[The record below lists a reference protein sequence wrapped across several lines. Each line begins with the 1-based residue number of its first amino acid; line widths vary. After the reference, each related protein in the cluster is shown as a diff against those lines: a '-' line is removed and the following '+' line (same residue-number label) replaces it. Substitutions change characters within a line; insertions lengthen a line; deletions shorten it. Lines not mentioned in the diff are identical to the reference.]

1 MSIMALVWIIK
12 MNQRHFELDLKEE
25 VMLDS
30 NSEVLIEES
39 QTEVL

>member
-30 NSEVLIEES
+30 NSVQS
-39 QTEVL
+39 VNRGVTN